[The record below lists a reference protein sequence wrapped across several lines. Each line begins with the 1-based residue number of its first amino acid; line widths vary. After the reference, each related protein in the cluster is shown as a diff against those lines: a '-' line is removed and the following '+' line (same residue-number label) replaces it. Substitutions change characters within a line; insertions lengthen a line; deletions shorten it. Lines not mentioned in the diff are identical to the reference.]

1 MTLLPSVERDR
12 RRLLVW
18 AAAGVVGAAAILAG
32 CTLHQRAPAPS
43 GTAPALGPQQGF
55 FFNDD
60 PERPGLVYGVAN
72 SDVIDLA
79 LTCRSRSGV
88 IEIRD
93 ITPAV
98 KGQRLI
104 VQSGAATIELPIAVE
119 ADELAGDPVAVA
131 NAPTTAPP
139 LTAFRQTGIITV
151 KLGAGRVLSLK
162 ATPSEG
168 IGVARFFAACERR

>member
-1 MTLLPSVERDR
+1 MTLLPCVERDR

-18 AAAGVVGAAAILAG
+18 AAAGVVCAAAVLAG
-32 CTLHQRAPAPS
+32 CTLRQRAPAPS
-43 GTAPALGPQQGF
+43 GTAPALGPKEGL

-79 LTCRSRSGV
+79 FTCRSRSGV
-88 IEIRD
+88 TEIRD

-104 VQSGAATIELPIAVE
+104 VQSGAAAIELPIQTETDDV
-119 ADELAGDPVAVA
+119 AGEQIAVA

-139 LTAFRQTGIITV
+139 LTAFRETGVITV

-162 ATPSEG
+162 ATPGER
-168 IGVARFFAACERR
+168 IGMARFFAACGKR